1 MVWNEEL
8 AASLDQSSGVIVFHR
23 IQLTSPQQLA
33 QTIAEKIGN
42 LVEQNEKT
50 LDNKFGSN
58 NVWSDRADGTKGEK
72 RGEQVQERRGH
83 GERTRGMRGTSLHLI
98 FDLTSRQLNFNYRRH
113 SRPWCAI
120 FPRSGQSNARSD
132 LSERMMNFFSLQCL
146 YIPYSFIPRQVPSL
160 FIAIAL
166 FEFVITFGDTSNSPV
181 RIFQFF
187 ILENIY
193 ARSVTSFANTE
204 KYTTSCINFVT
215 SLRDTAVELCLGT
228 DFRVFP

>member
-1 MVWNEEL
+1 MFGCVSQYSTLSLSLLSRAFSLSLRVVTSIVSKMVWNEEL

-98 FDLTSRQLNFNYRRH
+98 FDLTSCQLNSNYRRY

-120 FPRSGQSNARSD
+120 FPRSGQSDARSD

-146 YIPYSFIPRQVPSL
+146 SPIHLSRGKFLHYSSPLLFSSSSSL
-160 FIAIAL
+160 S
-166 FEFVITFGDTSNSPV
+166 VILATV
-181 RIFQFF
+181 Q
-187 ILENIY
+187 
-193 ARSVTSFANTE
+193 SVFSSFSFL
-204 KYTTSCINFVT
+204 KISMQ
-215 SLRDTAVELCLGT
+215 DQ
-228 DFRVFP
+228 